1 MPPIYASSS
10 AKSCTNRAR
19 SRIPSALIC
28 DSLKRE
34 PFALSADDVG
44 LLFAHIA
51 IFHQMLIVGGG
62 GRVGVGVVADVLR
75 IRTTERRKKYIQA
88 PDQPPLAATILV
100 VMIGIMIMIMIGIIL
115 MI

>member
-10 AKSCTNRAR
+10 AKSCPNQAR
-19 SRIPSALIC
+19 SRSHSALIC
-28 DSLKRE
+28 DSLTRE
-34 PFALSADDVG
+34 PFALSANDVG

-75 IRTTERRKKYIQA
+75 IRTTERRHIHIY
-88 PDQPPLAATILV
+88 V
-100 VMIGIMIMIMIGIIL
+100 
-115 MI
+115 